1 MRTLLALA
9 LLLSPAAFA
18 DDTAPAETAGAA
30 TAAAT
35 DGWWDPAR
43 DTWSKDAVVA
53 SFKKVK
59 EGVAPS
65 AFLGDTS
72 GMKSFSRVE
81 WAWFAEGWNP
91 DAYATV
97 AVAPAT
103 NGMGRYKVTG
113 EQLVQDLQVQY
124 LQGVTKKWKK
134 KVVEGT
140 EGDLVVYT
148 NLRWFS
154 TTANGVEYVVETLGV
169 DKAGNVQFKLQY
181 LAGVNGTAGMVAG
194 ALSNGV
200 SGLVSAIP
208 DDRDQFAYYTTT
220 ATEVGG
226 LLRTALVDGAAA
238 FKKGKELPPSGPAAA
253 LHADKSTL
261 LPAKTEQF
269 GPALASQ
276 VDGWVAFVKDAN
288 NDVKDRSD
296 RLRDLGKIGALAA
309 IPVAEE
315 IIRDPKAK
323 NGLQENAA
331 WALGE
336 IGHAD
341 AMDTLSTA
349 KGVDGFNVKAAI
361 TKITVY

>member
-9 LLLSPAAFA
+9 LLLSPAALA
-18 DDTAPAETAGAA
+18 DDTAGASAA
-30 TAAAT
+30 TTAPAGGTDTGNPGVVAPAA

-43 DTWSKDAVVA
+43 DAWSKDAVVA
-53 SFKKVK
+53 TFKKVK

-72 GMKSFSRVE
+72 GMKKFSRVE

-113 EQLVQDLQVQY
+113 EQLIQDLQVQY

-181 LAGVNGTAGMVAG
+181 LAGSNGTAGMVMG
-194 ALSNGV
+194 ALGH
-200 SGLVSAIP
+200 
-208 DDRDQFAYYTTT
+208 
-220 ATEVGG
+220 
-226 LLRTALVDGAAA
+226 
-238 FKKGKELPPSGPAAA
+238 PAAPR
-253 LHADKSTL
+253 
-261 LPAKTEQF
+261 PA
-269 GPALASQ
+269 
-276 VDGWVAFVKDAN
+276 
-288 NDVKDRSD
+288 
-296 RLRDLGKIGALAA
+296 
-309 IPVAEE
+309 
-315 IIRDPKAK
+315 
-323 NGLQENAA
+323 
-331 WALGE
+331 
-336 IGHAD
+336 
-341 AMDTLSTA
+341 
-349 KGVDGFNVKAAI
+349 
-361 TKITVY
+361 